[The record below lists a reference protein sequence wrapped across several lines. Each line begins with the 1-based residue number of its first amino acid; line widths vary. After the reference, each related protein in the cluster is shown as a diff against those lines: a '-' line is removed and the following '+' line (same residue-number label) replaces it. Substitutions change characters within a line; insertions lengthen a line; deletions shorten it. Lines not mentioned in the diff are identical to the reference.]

1 MNRLKQYRCALVSMA
16 WLPLAALLALSPTPG
31 VSARGEETF
40 DVLKTKTDTYENVT
54 VTSKTKDWI
63 FILHA
68 SGMGN
73 VKISDL
79 PDDVAEKLGYTIAK
93 VEAKAKTPTIPT
105 METFKDIKLPEVGH
119 LQESWREGGV
129 AAVMKAF
136 GNPVAVWTLLGLS
149 VVFYLFFCYCCMMI
163 CRKAHTSPGFLVWVP
178 VLQIIPLLRAAG
190 MSGVWFL
197 AYLVPV
203 VNLVAQIIWY
213 IKIVQARGK
222 GPFLV
227 VWLVLPLTAPFA
239 FLYLAFSEAA
249 PVKIVS
255 EHVPI
260 ALETA

>member
-1 MNRLKQYRCALVSMA
+1 MA
-16 WLPLAALLALSPTPG
+16 WLPLVALLVFSPTPG
-31 VSARGEETF
+31 VTVRAAEETF
-40 DVLKTKTDTYENVT
+40 DVLQTKTDKYENVT

-73 VKISDL
+73 IKISDL
-79 PDDVAEKLGYTIAK
+79 PDDVAQKLGYTLAK
-93 VEAKAKTPTIPT
+93 EKEQTKSASIPT
-105 METFKDIKLPEVGH
+105 MEALTDIQLPEIGH
-119 LQESWREGGV
+119 LRQSWREGGA

-136 GNPVAVWTLLGLS
+136 GNPVAVWTALGI
-149 VVFYLFFCYCCMMI
+149 VVLMYLFFCYCSMMI
-163 CRKAHTSPGFLVWVP
+163 CRKTHTSPGFLVWVP

-190 MSGVWFL
+190 MSGVWLL
-197 AYLVPV
+197 AFFVPV

-213 IKIVQARGK
+213 VRIVRARGK

-227 VWLVLPLTAPFA
+227 VWLVLPLTSPFA

-249 PVKIVS
+249 PIRFEK
-255 EHVPI
+255 HVPI